1 MFLEE
6 NSFSSPFLDVTNNI
20 GQDSSHIEIACGT
33 DVTLSA
39 QMSVPGVYQYL
50 WSNGSTQQNITVGEG
65 SYTVEVTSNIN
76 CITVS
81 DTFYVN
87 ELNTVEI
94 NLGEDIAVC
103 EGENA
108 TIEIETLNAISP
120 IIYTWSN
127 GQNTDQI
134 TVSPGV
140 YDLTITDA
148 NGCIGQDEIAVY
160 SIDRPTGIL
169 SGEVLYVKD
178 KLLNYL

>member
-1 MFLEE
+1 ME
-6 NSFSSPFLDVTNNI
+6 VTNNI

-50 WSNGSTQQNITVGEG
+50 WSNGSTEQNITVGEG
-65 SYTVEVTSNIN
+65 SYTVQVTSNIN
-76 CITVS
+76 CVTLS

-140 YDLTITDA
+140 YDLTITST

-169 SGEVLYVKD
+169 SGGYM
-178 KLLNYL
+178 